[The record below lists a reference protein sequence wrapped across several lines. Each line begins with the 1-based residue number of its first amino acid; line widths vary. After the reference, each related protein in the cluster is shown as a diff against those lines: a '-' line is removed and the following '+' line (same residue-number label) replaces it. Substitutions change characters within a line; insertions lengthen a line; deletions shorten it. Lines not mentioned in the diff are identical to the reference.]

1 MAKGF
6 GKKDGIF
13 LGIFSAVLIL
23 VCAGFYFLGRQPGAM
38 AEVTADGKFY
48 GAYPLS
54 QDQTVDIM
62 KGEAVTNVLVIQNG
76 MADVIEANCPD
87 KLCVHQKSV
96 SHANETIV
104 CLPNKVVVEIKGG
117 KKRELDAA
125 V

>member
-13 LGIFSAVLIL
+13 LGIISAVLIL

-38 AEVTADGKFY
+38 AEVTVDGKFY

-62 KGEAVTNVLVIQNG
+62 KGEAVTNVLVIQTG
-76 MADVIEANCPD
+76 WRM
-87 KLCVHQKSV
+87 
-96 SHANETIV
+96 
-104 CLPNKVVVEIKGG
+104 
-117 KKRELDAA
+117 
-125 V
+125 

>member
-38 AEVTADGKFY
+38 AEVTVDGKFY

-62 KGEAVTNVLVIQNG
+62 KGVLPRNVGNEKRGDDQDLAHVEVVIHK
-76 MADVIEANCPD
+76 A
-87 KLCVHQKSV
+87 
-96 SHANETIV
+96 
-104 CLPNKVVVEIKGG
+104 
-117 KKRELDAA
+117 LDGC
-125 V
+125 